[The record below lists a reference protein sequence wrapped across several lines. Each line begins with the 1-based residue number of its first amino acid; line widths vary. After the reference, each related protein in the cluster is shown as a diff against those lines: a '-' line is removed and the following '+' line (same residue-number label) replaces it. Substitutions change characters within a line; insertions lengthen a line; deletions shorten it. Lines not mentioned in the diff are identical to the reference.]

1 VVYFD
6 DEDLLRLRRHRN
18 ITALPAELRKLRPN
32 VEATMREFS
41 RRTEGGKLKVR
52 GLFKAQ
58 LFALSATI
66 GINFGK
72 VYRYARN

>member
-1 VVYFD
+1 
-6 DEDLLRLRRHRN
+6 
-18 ITALPAELRKLRPN
+18 
-32 VEATMREFS
+32 MREFS

-58 LFALSATI
+58 LFALSAAI
-66 GINFGK
+66 GINFGR